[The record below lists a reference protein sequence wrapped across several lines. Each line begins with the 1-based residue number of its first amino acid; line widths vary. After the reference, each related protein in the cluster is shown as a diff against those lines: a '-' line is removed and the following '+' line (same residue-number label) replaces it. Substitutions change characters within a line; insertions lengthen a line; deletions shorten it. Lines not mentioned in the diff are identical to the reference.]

1 VLELADRADSN
12 SAVRKDVWVQVPL
25 AAPGPGDDRPDCRAF
40 PADPI
45 GCVDDVGLGRAYPYL
60 LGLYL
65 GDGMLTLA
73 HRHIWRLR
81 ITLDKKYPGII
92 SRAIAAIHDV
102 SAHVA
107 GVVDRQGCVELYSN
121 WKHWLCMF
129 PQHGPGPKYQRK
141 IRLEPWQVRL
151 VIRYPEA
158 FLKGLIESDGCRFLN
173 RVNGYVYPRYMF
185 CNRSDDLRELFAAT
199 CALVAVECR
208 PAGSCNM
215 SVARRRSVEIL
226 DQFVG
231 PKA

>member
-1 VLELADRADSN
+1 
-12 SAVRKDVWVQVPL
+12 
-25 AAPGPGDDRPDCRAF
+25 
-40 PADPI
+40 
-45 GCVDDVGLGRAYPYL
+45 
-60 LGLYL
+60 
-65 GDGMLTLA
+65 MLTLA

-92 SRAIAAIHDV
+92 SRAIAAIQDV

-121 WKHWLCMF
+121 WKHWLCIF
-129 PQHGPGPKYQRK
+129 PQHGPGPKYQRR

-185 CNRSDDLRELFAAT
+185 SNRSDDLRELFAAT

-208 PAGSCNM
+208 PAGSSNM